1 MYFLRSRLPTAQ
13 GTVNGK
19 KVIALRDTGCTGC
32 VVRRS
37 LVSSDQL
44 LGKES
49 DVTLIDE
56 STQRYP
62 LAMVEIDC
70 PFFTGKTEALC
81 MDDTLYDLVIG
92 NIDGSKLPDMS
103 HFSAAAV
110 TRAQANQEKAYR
122 KLNVPEQI
130 ISKDKEAFKQAQD
143 SDPKLNGIRQR
154 VEYGRVTVSRG
165 LNRGETKFVLKK
177 DLMYRQFTKGNK
189 LTLQLVI
196 PESFRE
202 KVLRLAHETLMS
214 GHLGIKKTM
223 DRVLTEFFWP
233 GVCGDVSR
241 FCKSCDICQRT
252 IQKGRVTKVPL
263 GKLPLIDTPFKRV
276 AVDIVG
282 PIEPRSERKS
292 RYILTMIDY
301 ATRYPEAVALPGIET
316 ERVAEALVEM
326 FSRVGI
332 PDEMLTDC
340 GSQFTAEVMKEVS
353 RLLSLQQITTTPY
366 HPICNGLIERFHMT
380 LKQMLRRMCA
390 ERPKDWDKY
399 LPALLFAIRE
409 VPQESLGFSP
419 FELLYGRNVKGP
431 MAILRELWS
440 GEAPDE
446 QVLSTYQYVIELRD
460 RLEQTCKLAHENL
473 KKVQIKQKAYYDR
486 RARSRKFDVGDKVLL
501 LLPTDSNKLLLQWK
515 GPYEVVEV
523 VNRMDYKIDVNGVVS
538 TYHANM
544 LKQYV
549 ERRNEL
555 SHCLLSAEA
564 IESVDDDDIEDF
576 PLDDCT
582 FPTAKKPESFRD
594 VSISNTLTSEQR
606 KEVETLMKQYPDV
619 LSSLPGRT
627 DQIQHDIK
635 LLTSEPIRT
644 KGYSIPYKTRSI
656 METEIQDMLD
666 LGVIEPSISP
676 CSSPIVLV
684 PKKNGSVRFCID
696 FRKLN
701 KVTEFDAEPMPNMEE
716 IINRMSGHKYF
727 TKMDLS
733 KGYWQVGLTERS
745 KPLTAFETPRGLF
758 QFRRMPF
765 GLVNSGAT
773 FCRLMRII
781 LSNLPNVD
789 SFVDDMWIFT
799 ETWREHMASLRQ
811 VLDRLRSAKL
821 TAKPSKCMIGYDSIE
836 CLGHNIVGQTVR
848 PQKDKIQA
856 IRDAPRPSTKRQV
869 KSFLGWLVFTVVLF
883 PTFRP

>member
-1 MYFLRSRLPTAQ
+1 M
-13 GTVNGK
+13 
-19 KVIALRDTGCTGC
+19 
-32 VVRRS
+32 
-37 LVSSDQL
+37 
-44 LGKES
+44 
-49 DVTLIDE
+49 
-56 STQRYP
+56 
-62 LAMVEIDC
+62 
-70 PFFTGKTEALC
+70 
-81 MDDTLYDLVIG
+81 
-92 NIDGSKLPDMS
+92 
-103 HFSAAAV
+103 
-110 TRAQANQEKAYR
+110 
-122 KLNVPEQI
+122 
-130 ISKDKEAFKQAQD
+130 
-143 SDPKLNGIRQR
+143 
-154 VEYGRVTVSRG
+154 
-165 LNRGETKFVLKK
+165 
-177 DLMYRQFTKGNK
+177 
-189 LTLQLVI
+189 
-196 PESFRE
+196 
-202 KVLRLAHETLMS
+202 
-214 GHLGIKKTM
+214 
-223 DRVLTEFFWP
+223 
-233 GVCGDVSR
+233 
-241 FCKSCDICQRT
+241 
-252 IQKGRVTKVPL
+252 
-263 GKLPLIDTPFKRV
+263 
-276 AVDIVG
+276 
-282 PIEPRSERKS
+282 
-292 RYILTMIDY
+292 
-301 ATRYPEAVALPGIET
+301 
-316 ERVAEALVEM
+316 
-326 FSRVGI
+326 
-332 PDEMLTDC
+332 
-340 GSQFTAEVMKEVS
+340 
-353 RLLSLQQITTTPY
+353 
-366 HPICNGLIERFHMT
+366 
-380 LKQMLRRMCA
+380 
-390 ERPKDWDKY
+390 
-399 LPALLFAIRE
+399 
-409 VPQESLGFSP
+409 
-419 FELLYGRNVKGP
+419 
-431 MAILRELWS
+431 
-440 GEAPDE
+440 
-446 QVLSTYQYVIELRD
+446 
-460 RLEQTCKLAHENL
+460 
-473 KKVQIKQKAYYDR
+473 QIKQKAYYDR

-564 IESVDDDDIEDF
+564 IETADDDDIEDF

-582 FPTAKKPESFRD
+582 FPTAQKPESFRD

-644 KGYSIPYKTRSI
+644 KGYSIPYKTRSV

-676 CSSPIVLV
+676 YSSPIVLV
-684 PKKNGSVRFCID
+684 PKKDGSVRFCID

-701 KVTEFDAEPMPNMEE
+701 KVTEFDAEPMPNMKE

-758 QFRRMPF
+758 QFRTMPF

-781 LSNLPNVD
+781 LSNLPKVD

-799 ETWREHMASLRQ
+799 ETWRDHMTSLRQ
-811 VLDRLRSAKL
+811 VLDSLRSAKL

-848 PQKDKIQA
+848 PQEDKIQA

-869 KSFLGWLVFTVVLF
+869 KSFLGLAGFYRRFIPNFSSIASPLTDLTKKNRPNSIKDWQDHHERAFQTLKNRLTSSPILRLPVFQEGKPFVLRTDASDIGLGAVLLQDF
-883 PTFRP
+883 EGEGRLPIAYASKKLLPRTRNYSVIEKECLGIIWGVEKFRKYLYGVEFLLETDHKPLSYMQTAKVLNPRIMRWAMKLQPYRFRIVAIRGRDNLGADYLSR

>member
-1 MYFLRSRLPTAQ
+1 M
-13 GTVNGK
+13 
-19 KVIALRDTGCTGC
+19 
-32 VVRRS
+32 
-37 LVSSDQL
+37 
-44 LGKES
+44 
-49 DVTLIDE
+49 
-56 STQRYP
+56 
-62 LAMVEIDC
+62 
-70 PFFTGKTEALC
+70 
-81 MDDTLYDLVIG
+81 
-92 NIDGSKLPDMS
+92 
-103 HFSAAAV
+103 
-110 TRAQANQEKAYR
+110 
-122 KLNVPEQI
+122 
-130 ISKDKEAFKQAQD
+130 
-143 SDPKLNGIRQR
+143 
-154 VEYGRVTVSRG
+154 
-165 LNRGETKFVLKK
+165 
-177 DLMYRQFTKGNK
+177 
-189 LTLQLVI
+189 
-196 PESFRE
+196 
-202 KVLRLAHETLMS
+202 
-214 GHLGIKKTM
+214 
-223 DRVLTEFFWP
+223 
-233 GVCGDVSR
+233 
-241 FCKSCDICQRT
+241 
-252 IQKGRVTKVPL
+252 
-263 GKLPLIDTPFKRV
+263 
-276 AVDIVG
+276 
-282 PIEPRSERKS
+282 
-292 RYILTMIDY
+292 
-301 ATRYPEAVALPGIET
+301 
-316 ERVAEALVEM
+316 
-326 FSRVGI
+326 
-332 PDEMLTDC
+332 
-340 GSQFTAEVMKEVS
+340 
-353 RLLSLQQITTTPY
+353 
-366 HPICNGLIERFHMT
+366 
-380 LKQMLRRMCA
+380 
-390 ERPKDWDKY
+390 
-399 LPALLFAIRE
+399 
-409 VPQESLGFSP
+409 
-419 FELLYGRNVKGP
+419 
-431 MAILRELWS
+431 
-440 GEAPDE
+440 
-446 QVLSTYQYVIELRD
+446 
-460 RLEQTCKLAHENL
+460 
-473 KKVQIKQKAYYDR
+473 QIKQKAYYDR

-564 IESVDDDDIEDF
+564 IESVDDEDNEDF

-627 DQIQHDIK
+627 DQIQHDIIK

-644 KGYSIPYKTRSI
+644 KGYSIPYKTRSVT
-656 METEIQDMLD
+656 ETEIQDMLD

-676 CSSPIVLV
+676 YSSPIVLV
-684 PKKNGSVRFCID
+684 PKKDGSVRFCID

-758 QFRRMPF
+758 QFRTMPF

-781 LSNLPNVD
+781 LSNLPHVD

-799 ETWREHMASLRQ
+799 ETWRDHMTSLRQ

-848 PQKDKIQA
+848 PQEDKIQA
-856 IRDAPRPSTKRQV
+856 IRDAPRPSTKRQI
-869 KSFLGWLVFTVVLF
+869 KSFLGLAGFYRRFIPNFSSIASPLTDLTKKNRPNSIKDWQDHHERAFQTLKNRLTSSPILRLPVFQEGKPFVLRTDASDIGLGAVLLQDFEGEGRLPIAYASKKLLPRERNYSVIEKECLPYLPYIFGRIKIIIFFTVR
-883 PTFRP
+883 TFNLDKNYNFFSVRIFMNAEKLPIIEGIHRYICGNFNVYTDRCENKQFV